1 MTKKQVE
8 VEIVGLWQEVAKLR
22 DRVTLLESS
31 NRELNREIESL
42 KASRNDGKTTLREI
56 TTSKENSPI
65 ALSQQV
71 IEEWYLNEQARK
83 ELERERQNKAN

>member
-1 MTKKQVE
+1 MTKKQIE
-8 VEIVGLWQEVAKLR
+8 VEIVALWQENAKLR
-22 DRVTLLESS
+22 DKITLLESS

-56 TTSKENSPI
+56 TTSKDESPI

-71 IEEWYLNEQARK
+71 IEEWYLNEQERK
-83 ELERERQNKAN
+83 ELERERLNKTN

>member
-71 IEEWYLNEQARK
+71 IEEWYLNEQERK

>member
-1 MTKKQVE
+1 MTKKQIE
-8 VEIVGLWQEVAKLR
+8 VEIVALWQENAKLR

-42 KASRNDGKTTLREI
+42 KASRNDVKTTLREI
-56 TTSKENSPI
+56 TTSKEESPI

-71 IEEWYLNEQARK
+71 IEEWYLNEQERK
-83 ELERERQNKAN
+83 ELERERLNKTN